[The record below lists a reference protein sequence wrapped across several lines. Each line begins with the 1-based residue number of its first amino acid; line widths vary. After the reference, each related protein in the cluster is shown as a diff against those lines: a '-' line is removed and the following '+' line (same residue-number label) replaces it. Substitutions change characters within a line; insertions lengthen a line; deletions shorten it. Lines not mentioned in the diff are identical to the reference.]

1 EELEAEARERG
12 IKFIPLKI
20 GIGVNTG
27 DACVGNMGSE
37 QRFDYSALGDE
48 VNLAS
53 RLEGMSKQYGVDI
66 VISGSTRD
74 HLPDFTVLELDRVKV
89 VGKTVPV
96 TVHTLLSHG
105 ALGEDPEF
113 QAGRESHDL
122 MLRAYR
128 AQEWDRAKEL
138 VAECRAR
145 LQDKLGMKK
154 YYDLMDAR
162 ISELRANPPGPGWD
176 GVAEATSK

>member
-1 EELEAEARERG
+1 M
-12 IKFIPLKI
+12 PLKI

-27 DACVGNMGSE
+27 DACVGNVGSE

-74 HLPDFTVLELDRVKV
+74 RLPDFTALELDRVKV
-89 VGKTVPV
+89 VGKSIPV
-96 TVHTLLSHG
+96 IVHTLLGDES
-105 ALGEDPEF
+105 LSQDLEF
-113 QAGRESHDL
+113 QAGQESHDA
-122 MLRAYR
+122 MLKAYR
-128 AQEWDRAKEL
+128 AQEWDRAAEL
-138 VAECRAR
+138 VAECR
-145 LQDKLGMKK
+145 LKLEKKFNMKK
-154 YYDLMDAR
+154 YHDLMDGR
-162 ISELRANPPGPGWD
+162 IGELRANPPGPDWD